1 MIEGANMNQ
10 RFSSSAMLTVWMK
23 DIAPFGIFTTDGDL
37 IIRSWNQ
44 WLVTYSGLEAAEMLG
59 RPLFEAFPEL
69 VDRRLNERFTRALAG
84 EVSVL
89 STALHQYLLPMPAS
103 IADSGLKHM
112 LQTARIAPLVAE
124 GAVVGTITIIEDVTQ
139 REYQASILRRQQEL
153 DRLQSAA
160 LAGLLQSSDPAKD
173 VADIYPAIMP
183 SLGLD
188 AFVSHGFDAGTQT
201 FRLNAAGGIS
211 PKQRE
216 SLGTFSLQDADHL
229 ATGRYVTGIP
239 ATRETHRHSLL
250 RTGLR
255 EVASFPLT
263 VGDRV
268 IGMASFGR
276 YEAAPIALGDL
287 AALARITD
295 YVGIAID
302 RAAREREILA
312 ASRAKDDFMAALSH
326 ELRTPLNPVLLIASD
341 SAANPEFPAA
351 AREAFRVIEKNAQ
364 LEARLIDDL
373 LDLTRIE
380 HGKLALELQR
390 IDVHATMMDA
400 IATIRSDASERNLRL
415 QIALDAEASVI
426 LGDPARLQQVFWNVL
441 KNAIKFT
448 PPGGHVEISSRFVRT
463 TNEVEITVADSG
475 IGLEPHELA
484 RVFGA
489 FKQGDHAD
497 VGRGHRFG
505 GLGLGL
511 AISRKLVEMHSG
523 RITAFSAGRNQGAA
537 FTVSL
542 ALMSASGAP
551 FPGDTS
557 VERTPARD
565 PSAASSRPAGR
576 ILLVEDHEPTRA
588 PLTRLLVRRG
598 YEVVA
603 VGTATA
609 AMNAAACTVF
619 DVVLSDI
626 GLPDGDGLT
635 LMRNLR
641 DAHGIVGVALTGYGM
656 DEDVARSNE
665 AGFVEHLT
673 KPINVAVL
681 DRTLLKALRFAK
693 LAGAPRP

>member
-1 MIEGANMNQ
+1 MNQ
-10 RFSSSAMLTVWMK
+10 SFSSTAMLTVWMK
-23 DIAPFGIFTTDGDL
+23 DIAPFGVFTTDGDL

-44 WLVTYSGLEAAEMLG
+44 WMVTHSGMEAEQVMG
-59 RPLFEAFPEL
+59 RPLFEVFPDL
-69 VDRRLNERFTRALAG
+69 VERRLTERFTRAMAG

-103 IADSGLKHM
+103 VIDVELKHM
-112 LQTARIAPLVAE
+112 LQTARVAPLVVD
-124 GAVVGTITIIEDVTQ
+124 GAIAGTITIIEDVTQ
-139 REYQASILRRQQEL
+139 REFQAGILRRQQEL
-153 DRLQSAA
+153 DRLQSSA

-173 VADIYPAIMP
+173 LAEIYPTITP

-188 AFVSHGFDAGTQT
+188 AFINYAFDSGTQT
-201 FRLNAAGGIS
+201 FWLNAAGGIS

-216 SLGTFSLQDADHL
+216 SLVSFTLQTADHL

-239 ATRETHRHSLL
+239 ATRDAHRQALM
-250 RTGLR
+250 RIGLR
-255 EVASFPLT
+255 EVATFPLI

-268 IGMASFGR
+268 IGMTSFGR
-276 YEAAPIALGDL
+276 YEPTPIAPGDL
-287 AALARITD
+287 VALARITG
-295 YVGIAID
+295 YASIAID
-302 RAAREREILA
+302 RASRERETLA
-312 ASRAKDDFMAALSH
+312 ASRAKDDFLAALSH

-341 SAANPEFPAA
+341 SAANPEYPAA

-390 IDVHATMMDA
+390 IDVHETMVDA
-400 IATIRSDASERNLRL
+400 IASIRADATERGLRL
-415 QIALDAEASVI
+415 DVALKAESSVI
-426 LGDPARLQQVFWNVL
+426 LGDSARLQQVFWNVL

-448 PPGGHVEISSRFVRT
+448 PPGGRVEISSRFVPA
-463 TNEVEITVADSG
+463 TNEVEIMVADTG
-475 IGLEPHELA
+475 IGLEPHELE

-497 VGRGHRFG
+497 AGGGHRFG

-511 AISRKLVEMHSG
+511 AISRKLVEMHAG
-523 RITAFSAGRNQGAA
+523 RITASSAGRNQGAV

-542 ALMSASGAP
+542 TLISASKPP
-551 FPGDTS
+551 FPVKTS
-557 VERTPARD
+557 SESTPANGQAE
-565 PSAASSRPAGR
+565 PSPRHVGR

-609 AMNAAACTVF
+609 AMQEAASSVF

-656 DEDVARSNE
+656 DEDVARSSD

-681 DRTLLKALRFAK
+681 DRTLLKALSLAK
-693 LAGAPRP
+693 ATGLRPQ